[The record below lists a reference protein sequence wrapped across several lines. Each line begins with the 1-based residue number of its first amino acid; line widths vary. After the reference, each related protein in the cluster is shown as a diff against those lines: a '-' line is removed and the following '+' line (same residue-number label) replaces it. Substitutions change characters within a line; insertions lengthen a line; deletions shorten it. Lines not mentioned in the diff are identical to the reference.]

1 MKMKIEIKKYLL
13 ALALILLISLGI
25 DSNQRY
31 TIEGSVDSQN
41 WEKDENE
48 QEMCQ
53 IVMASP
59 VGKGEYKGSIEYEA
73 REAGSWKILD
83 MDKNNGENQLGR
95 VIASGEI
102 QSGSN
107 RLDFQ
112 FILEEKTDDLEIK
125 VYSQDGDITVTSWKM
140 ENIDDG
146 YKDII
151 FVFLCFAVLVGS
163 LFLLKGSHEGRQ
175 WIPVLL
181 MGVLL
186 SVPMFGEE
194 IYMGDDIYFHM
205 DRITGIAEAL
215 SEGQFPVRMNYAF
228 NHGYGFIN
236 PILYPELFIYIPAIL
251 CMLGCSAMTSYK
263 IFILL
268 LNLAAAFVGYYSFK
282 HLFHD
287 NRKGLLCTLF
297 YLLIPYRIAN
307 VYTRAAIGEA
317 LAAIFLPLLLLGLYE
332 LLFRDSKKWYLTVI
346 AATGIV
352 QSHILSVEIS
362 VFWAVLAFLI
372 AVPGIVRKKE
382 WNRIG
387 GAVKAGVIVIGINIW
402 FLIPFLDQFGK
413 DYFLLSTRQE
423 LYQNALTLW
432 DIFISLGVV
441 PLPRTLSFSMLM
453 GILAFI
459 YYYYK
464 KKIRDEEKKLGIV
477 CLIFGCIS
485 CYMTSI
491 YFPWRLIQKSEIGN
505 KTFGSIQFPWRLLG
519 FAAVFLS
526 VVLTMAAVKLWEER
540 KKGLVYCLII
550 ISFAGAVQTMDKR
563 FEASELYM
571 RNRDDVVLSAEY
583 KDYYKDEAAQ
593 MAARERGDRIITDQ
607 EAEIYSYNRKGGNLL
622 FDFTAEGKED
632 LYLHC
637 PYYDYGLYRAYLD
650 KDEIPVYTD
659 EEGMVLLKIPKEK
672 LSGEIEVKYVGRK
685 LYRVGDLISLITV
698 VLLIAVKGYC
708 GYKRHVK
715 KGKELEK

>member
-1 MKMKIEIKKYLL
+1 MKIEIKKYLL
-13 ALALILLISLGI
+13 ALVLILLISLGI
-25 DSNQRY
+25 ESNQKY
-31 TIEGSVDSQN
+31 TIEGNLDSQN
-41 WEKDENE
+41 WEKGENE

-53 IVMASP
+53 IVMASS
-59 VGKGEYKGSIEYEA
+59 VGEGEYTGSIEYEA
-73 REAGSWKILD
+73 GEAGSWKILD
-83 MDKNNGENQLGR
+83 MDKNNGDNQLGR

-102 QSGSN
+102 RSGSV
-107 RLDFQ
+107 RQDFQ
-112 FILEEKTDDLEIK
+112 FVLKEKTDDLEIK
-125 VYSQDGDITVTSWKM
+125 VYSQEGNITVKSWKM
-140 ENIDDG
+140 ENIADG
-146 YKDII
+146 YKDVV
-151 FVFLCFAVLVGS
+151 FVFLCLAAFVGG
-163 LFLLKGSHEGRQ
+163 LFLLKGSNEGRQ

-186 SVPMFGEE
+186 TVPMFGEK

-236 PILYPELFIYIPAIL
+236 PILYPELFLYIPAIL
-251 CMLGCSAMTSYK
+251 CMLGSSAMTSYK

-282 HLFHD
+282 NLFHD

-307 VYTRAAIGEA
+307 VYARAAIGEA

-332 LLFRDSKKWYLTVI
+332 LFFRDSKKWYLTVI

-362 VFWAVLAFLI
+362 VFWAALAFII
-372 AVPGIVRKKE
+372 ALPGIIRKKE
-382 WNRIG
+382 WNRIWRS
-387 GAVKAGVIVIGINIW
+387 VKAGIIVVELNIW

-423 LYQNALTLW
+423 LYQNALTPW
-432 DIFISLGVV
+432 EMFISLGVF
-441 PLPRTLSFSMLM
+441 PISLGISMLM

-464 KKIRDEEKKLGIV
+464 KKIQEEEKKLGFG
-477 CLIFGCIS
+477 CLLFGCIS
-485 CYMTSI
+485 CYMASI

-526 VVLTMAAVKLWEER
+526 VVLTMAVVKLWEER
-540 KKGLVYCLII
+540 KRGLIYGLIV
-550 ISFAGAVQTMDKR
+550 ISFIGAVQTMDQK
-563 FEASELYM
+563 FDPSNPYM
-571 RNRDDVVLSAEY
+571 RNRDDVVLSVGY
-583 KDYYKDEAAQ
+583 KDYYKDEVSQ
-593 MAARERGDRIITDQ
+593 TTARERGDLIIADQ
-607 EAEIYSYNRKGGNLL
+607 EAKIYSYNKKGGNLL
-622 FDFTAEGKED
+622 FDFTTEGKED

-650 KDEIPVYTD
+650 KEEIPIYTD
-659 EEGMVLLKIPKEK
+659 NEGMVMLKIPKEK
-672 LSGEIEVKYVGRK
+672 LSGEIEVRYVGRK

-698 VLLIAVKGYC
+698 VLLIVAKGYC
-708 GYKRHVK
+708 RHKRYAK
-715 KGKELEK
+715 KGKELQK